1 MLTDQKIYLTCKHR
15 TGRFSV
21 AVHGGKPRVKL
32 RLAVVR

>member
-15 TGRFSV
+15 AGRFIV
-21 AVHGGKPRVKL
+21 AVDGGKPRVKL